1 MAEAQLQIKVVTQG
15 LPGVNQLTGSVNKL
29 NQAAQKAQGTI
40 PKASNNIRQFGRA
53 SASAATGVKG
63 LGAAIGTALAPLL
76 ALSTAAAA
84 AGKAVNTAFERSA
97 AEQKLRNF
105 TDSTEEFKV
114 AMALAAQASQ
124 KFGLSQTEA
133 LSSLADMNS
142 RLRGLGFGLKEVSE
156 IQQGFQSIV
165 VQSGTSAE
173 DAAGAFLQLSQA
185 LGSGRLQ
192 GDELRSILERMPTLA
207 QRIADSMGVSTGEIR
222 KLGSEGKLTS
232 DIIQKAL
239 AEAANSSDGLGNKL
253 TEQQL
258 AMKGFGQAADQAFA
272 IVGEALGPVLVKL
285 TEAATWAIQELTQ
298 WWEYLAAN
306 VFPQVQAAIAPLQE
320 AFANAF
326 NGEDLQ
332 FVINLVQNGLKIALD
347 GATAALANMSK
358 ILAFVI
364 NGFKALSD
372 NPVFKFIAE
381 QVGRLA
387 DMLGL
392 TGDKVGEFKDE
403 QTKANDEIAKGV
415 KKYSQMPPKIEDAKE
430 AQKQLNAAL
439 KEADEIAKRNLSTL
453 DQEMT
458 LNAARIDAEKAIN
471 DVLTEQARRRLDGAE
486 SAAEQMKAAEDIYK
500 LTIQQ
505 AELEYK
511 ATLQAIDGMVRK
523 AQLAQEA
530 ANVKLQEVQAAKALA
545 AAQGQST
552 ALYEKA
558 IAAQRQALAAATQML
573 KTTEQVA
580 GEQRRAAEAQFKGA
594 KATAAAAFE
603 QNKVWEATQG
613 AANEA
618 GRFAQNMQ
626 AGAAAAQQAATAA
639 QQAGSAAGGGGGGIT
654 GSSFTLDGAV
664 VKAMGGK
671 VWGEYSKEAW
681 ALQGELNKAKKAL
694 RDQRLSTSKFSE
706 AVELASI
713 GQIRAAAL
721 VSAYAKSLSS
731 SPGAATAGGQR
742 VTEAMNEY
750 RRQSN
755 PNLTPQVSITTGP
768 VTQMD
773 GTNYV
778 TTQDLQNASASAA
791 QQGANLALSQLQNNP
806 QVRRAV
812 GVAQ

>member
-53 SASAATGVKG
+53 SASASAGVKG
-63 LGAAIGTALAPLL
+63 LGAAIGAALAPLL
-76 ALSTAAAA
+76 ALTTAAAA
-84 AGKAVNTAFERSA
+84 ASKAVNTAFERSA

-105 TDSTEEFKV
+105 TDSTEEFEV

-207 QRIADSMGVSTGEIR
+207 QRIADSMGVSTGQIR

-298 WWEYLAAN
+298 WWEYLAAT

-320 AFANAF
+320 AFTNAF
-326 NGEDLQ
+326 DGDDLQ

-403 QTKANDEIAKGV
+403 QVKANDEIAKGV
-415 KKYSQMPPKIEDAKE
+415 TKYSQMPPKIEDAKE

-439 KEADEIAKRNLSTL
+439 READEIAKRNLSTL

-471 DVLTEQARRRLDGAE
+471 GVLIEQAKRRLDGAE

-552 ALYEKA
+552 ALYERA
-558 IAAQRQALAAATQML
+558 VAAQRQALASATQML

-580 GEQRRAAEAQFKGA
+580 VEQRRAAEAVFEGA
-594 KATAAAAFE
+594 KAAAEAAFE
-603 QNKVWEATQG
+603 QNKVWEATTG

-618 GRFAQNMQ
+618 DRFAQNMQ
-626 AGAAAAQQAATAA
+626 AGAVAAQQAATAA
-639 QQAGSAAGGGGGGIT
+639 SKINGGGTVQNSFTADNAAFYSAQGMRGIGGYVNKVRSSQKILDEAEQNLKRVNYQMELDQKAIEYAAAGFGEAATLLSNYSDSFIYASSQLANQQRQSRSATTDAINSYRYGGQQ
-654 GSSFTLDGAV
+654 GAV
-664 VKAMGGK
+664 
-671 VWGEYSKEAW
+671 S
-681 ALQGELNKAKKAL
+681 
-694 RDQRLSTSKFSE
+694 
-706 AVELASI
+706 
-713 GQIRAAAL
+713 
-721 VSAYAKSLSS
+721 
-731 SPGAATAGGQR
+731 
-742 VTEAMNEY
+742 
-750 RRQSN
+750 
-755 PNLTPQVSITTGP
+755 PQVNIQTGP

-778 TTQDLQNASASAA
+778 TTSDLSAATSSAA
-791 QQGANLALSQLQNNP
+791 QQGANLAISQLQNNP
-806 QVRRAV
+806 RVRRSI
-812 GVAQ
+812 GVS

>member
-29 NQAAQKAQGTI
+29 NQAAQKAKGTI
-40 PKASNNIRQFGRA
+40 PKASNNIRAFGK
-53 SASAATGVKG
+53 SSAAAASGVKG

-105 TDSTEEFKV
+105 TSSAEEFEI
-114 AMALAAQASQ
+114 ALALAAQASQ

-156 IQQGFQSIV
+156 IQQGFQAIV

-207 QRIADSMGVSTGEIR
+207 QRIAESMGKSTGEIR

-239 AEAANSSDGLGNKL
+239 AEVANSSDGLGNKL

-258 AMKGFGQAADQAFA
+258 AMKAFGQAADQAFA
-272 IVGEALGPVLVKL
+272 LAGEALGPVLVKL
-285 TEAATWAIQELTQ
+285 TEAATWAIQELAE
-298 WWEYLAAN
+298 WWEYLGAN
-306 VFPQVQAAIAPLQE
+306 VFPQVQAALAPLQE

-326 NGEDLQ
+326 DDEALQ
-332 FVINLVQNGLKIALD
+332 FVINLIQNGLKLALD

-358 ILAFVI
+358 VLAFVI

-372 NPVFKFIAE
+372 NPVFKFIAD

-392 TGDKVGEFKDE
+392 TGDKVGEFKEE
-403 QTKANDEIAKGV
+403 QKKANDEIAKGV
-415 KKYSQMPPKIEDAKE
+415 EKYSSMPPTIEDIKA
-430 AQKQLNAAL
+430 AQKELTASL
-439 KEADEIAKRNLSTL
+439 KEADQVAKNHLTTL
-453 DQEMT
+453 DQE
-458 LNAARIDAEKAIN
+458 LQLSNARLQAEKAIN
-471 DVLTEQARRRLDGAE
+471 NVLLEQANRRLNDAN
-486 SAAEQMKAAEDIYK
+486 SAAEQLKAAEDVYK
-500 LTIQQ
+500 LTLQQ
-505 AELEYK
+505 AKLEYDSTL
-511 ATLQAIDGMVRK
+511 ATIEGMVRK
-523 AQLAQEA
+523 AQLQVEA
-530 ANVKLQEVQAAKALA
+530 SKLKYQEVQATVELARAQNKINEAHYQALR
-545 AAQGQST
+545 AQGEAVKQ
-552 ALYEKA
+552 
-558 IAAQRQALAAATQML
+558 AQQML

-580 GEQRRAAEAQFKGA
+580 EEQRRAAKAVYDGA
-594 KATAAAAFE
+594 NAAAAAAFE
-603 QNKVWEATQG
+603 QNKVWEATTG

-618 GRFAQNMQ
+618 GRFAQNMA
-626 AGAAAAQQAATAA
+626 AGAASAQQAATAA
-639 QQAGSAAGGGGGGIT
+639 SKINGGGTVQNSFEADNAAFYSAQGMRGIGGYVEKVRSSQKILDEAEQNLKRVNYQMELDQKAIEYAAAGFGEAATLLSNYSDSFIYASTQLSNQQRQSRTATSDAINSYRYGGQQ
-654 GSSFTLDGAV
+654 GAV
-664 VKAMGGK
+664 
-671 VWGEYSKEAW
+671 S
-681 ALQGELNKAKKAL
+681 
-694 RDQRLSTSKFSE
+694 
-706 AVELASI
+706 
-713 GQIRAAAL
+713 
-721 VSAYAKSLSS
+721 
-731 SPGAATAGGQR
+731 
-742 VTEAMNEY
+742 
-750 RRQSN
+750 
-755 PNLTPQVSITTGP
+755 PQVNIQTGP

-778 TTQDLQNASASAA
+778 TTSDLSAATSSAA
-791 QQGANLALSQLQNNP
+791 QQGANLAISQLQNNP
-806 QVRRAV
+806 RVRRSI
-812 GVAQ
+812 GVS